1 MPGFDLNSNS
11 QHKSPR
17 HSKVITLNRKL
28 LGERGGGEKA
38 MGEGKRDR
46 EGGGEEMGGGTRESK
61 RARAPSSDC
70 AEPRPN
76 LNGSQLR

>member
-1 MPGFDLNSNS
+1 
-11 QHKSPR
+11 
-17 HSKVITLNRKL
+17 
-28 LGERGGGEKA
+28 